1 MVSINDRLNKLGGI
15 VAPEKDETI
24 EAFRARIKRMRVHKL
39 DEKRGRFKVGERV
52 QWRTRSG
59 GPLHLGTVIE
69 VVPRGLYP
77 GREHTTL
84 VLHGYYRE
92 TETYVVQCGE
102 RAYWPRVG
110 NLERIEP

>member
-1 MVSINDRLNKLGGI
+1 M
-15 VAPEKDETI
+15 
-24 EAFRARIKRMRVHKL
+24 
-39 DEKRGRFKVGERV
+39 
-52 QWRTRSG
+52 
-59 GPLHLGTVIE
+59 
-69 VVPRGLYP
+69 YP